1 MRLLPIFPVFLQ
13 LKCQILT
20 CKLLSNMVFTE
31 FTEFTEAVNETT
43 LTA

>member
-1 MRLLPIFPVFLQ
+1 MANVKKIIVAMPRTKKTSVNPSSHTV
-13 LKCQILT
+13 
-20 CKLLSNMVFTE
+20 